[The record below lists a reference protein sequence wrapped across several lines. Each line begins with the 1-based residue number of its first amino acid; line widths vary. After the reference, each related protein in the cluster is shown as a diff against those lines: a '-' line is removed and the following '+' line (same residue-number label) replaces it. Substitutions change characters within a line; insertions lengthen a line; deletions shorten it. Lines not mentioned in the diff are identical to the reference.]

1 MQSTQ
6 KLQNQK
12 KGFVMKFL
20 DGVEYIGNKLPHPI
34 TLFAIFCLALMV
46 ISAIASATGLSVTAE
61 LIDRSTMEL
70 TEQTVSAVSL
80 LSADGLKYILESAVT
95 NFTGFAPLGVV
106 LVAMLG
112 VGVAEGTGYISAILK
127 KTVSVTPA
135 KLVTPMVVFLGI
147 MSNIASDAGYVVLV
161 PLGGLIFLTFK
172 RHPLAGIAA
181 AFAGV
186 SGGFSANLLLGTIDP
201 MLGGISTEAAKILNP
216 NYAVAPTANYFF
228 MFVSTFII
236 TAIGTIVTNRIIEPR
251 LGKYDKKVEN
261 IDTDISTITEDE
273 KKGLFYANLSLVAFI
288 ALIVIVA
295 LPENSFLRNPEN
307 GSLMDH
313 SPLMNGL
320 VPLIAVG
327 FFLPGLVYG
336 KFAKTIKS
344 EKDVAA
350 KLSKSMSSMGG
361 YIALAFVAAQ
371 FIAYF
376 SYTNLGTILAV
387 KGADLLAATGI
398 SGPVL
403 FILFIIVTG
412 FINLFIGS
420 ASAKWAIMAPVF
432 VPMFMRLGYSPELTQ
447 VAYRIG
453 DSSTNIISPL
463 MSYFAVIVAFM
474 QKYDEES
481 GIGTLI
487 SMMLPFSIAFL
498 IFWSILLIIWMVAG
512 LPLGPGVSMFL

>member
-1 MQSTQ
+1 MKTNSNSVKRKSLT
-6 KLQNQK
+6 
-12 KGFVMKFL
+12 MKFL
-20 DGVEYIGNKLPHPI
+20 DGVERVGNKLPHPI
-34 TLFAIFCLALMV
+34 TLFGIFCVAIMLV
-46 ISAIASATGLSVTAE
+46 SAIASLTGVSVTAE
-61 LIDRSTMEL
+61 LIDPKTMQL
-70 TEQTVSAVSL
+70 KEQTVTVTNL
-80 LSADGLKYILESAVT
+80 LSADGIKYMLENAVK
-95 NFTGFAPLGVV
+95 NFTNFAPLGMV

-112 VGVAEGTGYISAILK
+112 VGVAEGTGYISAVLK
-127 KTVSVTPA
+127 KVVSITPG
-135 KLVTPMVVFLGI
+135 KLVTPMVVLLGV

-186 SGGFSANLLLGTIDP
+186 SGGFSANLLIGTTDP

-216 NYAVAPTANYFF
+216 NYVVGPTANYFF
-228 MFVSTFII
+228 MFVSTFVI
-236 TAIGTIVTNRIIEPR
+236 TIIGTIITEKIVEPR
-251 LGKYDKKVEN
+251 LGTYNKKVEN
-261 IDTDISTITEDE
+261 IDTEISHISDDE
-273 KKGLFYANLSLVAFI
+273 KKGLKYANLSILALVV
-288 ALIVIVA
+288 LIVA
-295 LPENSFLRNPEN
+295 LCIPEASFLRNPKN
-307 GSLMDH
+307 GSLIDH

-320 VPLIAVG
+320 VPIITIL
-327 FFLPGLVYG
+327 FFVPGVIYG

-350 KLSKSMSSMGG
+350 KLSKSMASMGG
-361 YIALAFVAAQ
+361 YIALAFVASQ

-387 KGADLLAATGI
+387 KGAVLLEAIGMK
-398 SGPVL
+398 GPVL
-403 FILFIIVTG
+403 FILFILVTG

-420 ASAKWAIMAPVF
+420 ASAKWAIMAPIF

-453 DSSTNIISPL
+453 DSATNIISPL
-463 MSYFAVIVAFM
+463 MAYFAVIVAFM

-498 IFWSILLIIWMVAG
+498 IFWTILLVIWMALG
-512 LPLGPGVSMFL
+512 LPLGPGAGLFM